1 MEVWFQRATD
11 VVRKLISGDVD
22 IGIVGYDMLREIG
35 NEDPDL
41 VVVHDALGFGGCH
54 LAVAVPQAW
63 EDVNSLRDLMADKRF
78 SAERPL
84 RVVTTYMNLAD
95 QFFKDQG
102 FEHVELST
110 ADGALE
116 AAPAMGAADCILD
129 LVSSGTTLRENNLKQ
144 IDGGRVLE
152 SQGCLVASRT
162 ALLERPGTLEIIHE
176 MLERLEAHLR
186 ADGLFMVT
194 ANVRGAS
201 AEEVATKLAT
211 SGGQLLKGLQGPTV
225 SPIYTPSA
233 DGSPSKEGSFYA
245 VSLAV
250 PKTRIYETVK
260 ELRKNGGSGVLTF
273 PLTYVFDEEPPRW
286 SALHQQPR
294 PRRQGL
300 RAPQDRVMDGA
311 AFGERTARARVLISG
326 RIKGV
331 ETEWGSIAVGG
342 SWGISLGIHINAFS
356 RAVVVRPD
364 DSHFLPRVS
373 FPGNDAHHHPARAP
387 HPRLAGVLARMLLR
401 TGDVRSAAFPGLA
414 SSWGSSSRASW
425 A

>member
-1 MEVWFQRATD
+1 
-11 VVRKLISGDVD
+11 
-22 IGIVGYDMLREIG
+22 
-35 NEDPDL
+35 
-41 VVVHDALGFGGCH
+41 
-54 LAVAVPQAW
+54 
-63 EDVNSLRDLMADKRF
+63 MADKRF

-84 RVVTTYMNLAD
+84 RVVTAYMNLAD
-95 QFFKDQG
+95 QFFKEQG

-286 SALHQQPR
+286 SALINNL
-294 PRRQGL
+294 GL
-300 RAPQDRVMDGA
+300 
-311 AFGERTARARVLISG
+311 
-326 RIKGV
+326 
-331 ETEWGSIAVGG
+331 
-342 SWGISLGIHINAFS
+342 
-356 RAVVVRPD
+356 
-364 DSHFLPRVS
+364 
-373 FPGNDAHHHPARAP
+373 DAKDYEH
-387 HPRLAGVLARMLLR
+387 LKIQ
-401 TGDVRSAAFPGLA
+401 
-414 SSWGSSSRASW
+414 
-425 A
+425 